1 MITIT
6 YLQHTVLD
14 IPSLSIPKGQTAVIG
29 SNGAGKS
36 TLLRLIGGLV
46 LPESGNISIDDTNPR
61 TCTIGYVNEFPER
74 NVVFTRVFDEI
85 ASPLRFL
92 FYPCAKTDERVRNIA
107 AQTGIAHLLKRRI
120 SDLSGGEMVLVALAT
135 ALVAGPEVLVLD
147 EVDSHTDPKT
157 TDALNALLRSS
168 GVPYC
173 IRSTQQMDV
182 AAQADQVIMLEN
194 GRVTDSG
201 APEAVFAGR
210 GTTCFYPVSW
220 RFAAWK

>member
-6 YLQHTVLD
+6 HLQHTVLD
-14 IPSLSIPKGQTAVIG
+14 IPTLSIPKGQTAVIG
-29 SNGAGKS
+29 PNGAGKS
-36 TLLRLIGGLV
+36 TLLRLIAGLV
-46 LPESGNISIDDTNPR
+46 LPESGTISIDKTTPR

-85 ASPLRFL
+85 ASPLRFS
-92 FYPCAKTDERVRNIA
+92 FCPCSKTDDRVTKVA
-107 AQTGIAHLLKRRI
+107 EQTGISHLLKRRI
-120 SDLSGGEMVLVALAT
+120 RDLSGGEMVLVALAT
-135 ALVAGPEVLVLD
+135 ALVAHPEVLVLD
-147 EVDSHTDPKT
+147 EVDSHTDPET
-157 TDALNALLRSS
+157 TETLDTLLRSS

-194 GRVTDSG
+194 GQVTDEG
-201 APEAVFAGR
+201 IPAGVFAGR
-210 GTTCFYPVSW
+210 SETCFYPVSW